1 MGEGVSKAN
10 ICKGKYEPQL
20 EFPEGLEGG
29 MGYGK
34 KFPGTTQLSFSCH
47 LLIFVVQN
55 ETISL
60 KFHMVKECFR
70 VDI

>member
-29 MGYGK
+29 MGYGY

-47 LLIFVVQN
+47 LLISVVQN
-55 ETISL
+55 
-60 KFHMVKECFR
+60 
-70 VDI
+70 